1 MWTMIDKL
9 KNIRGF
15 HLVHLNI
22 RSLWQHMDE
31 FRFYLKDSNINCA
44 TISESWL
51 NEKIPSNLVDIQGYN
66 LFRLDRQTLNE
77 TDLNQTKN
85 GGGVCAYIKSDIT
98 VLPNELQDL
107 NRSTTDIE
115 AQWLLLQPEHQKKF
129 ILVNLYRPP
138 KGIYRLFLII

>member
-1 MWTMIDKL
+1 MGNRVMWTMIDKL

-31 FRFYLKDSNINCA
+31 FRFYLKDSTINCA

-77 TDLNQTKN
+77 TDLNQKMEE
-85 GGGVCAYIKSDIT
+85 GYV
-98 VLPNELQDL
+98 
-107 NRSTTDIE
+107 
-115 AQWLLLQPEHQKKF
+115 H
-129 ILVNLYRPP
+129 IL
-138 KGIYRLFLII
+138 KAI